1 MGGAAMLQA
10 NVVRA
15 RGQRAQLTVLP
26 VEQVRPTTEAEAEAD
41 EDVLPTGGQGASLY
55 R

>member
-1 MGGAAMLQA
+1 MNAEVIYQA
-10 NVVRA
+10 NLTQA
-15 RGQRAQLTVLP
+15 RRQRAQLMVLP